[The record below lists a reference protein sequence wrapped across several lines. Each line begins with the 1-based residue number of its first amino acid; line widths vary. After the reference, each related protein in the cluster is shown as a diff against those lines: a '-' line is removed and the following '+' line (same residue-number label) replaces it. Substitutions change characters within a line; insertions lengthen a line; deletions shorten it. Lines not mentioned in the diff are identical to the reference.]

1 MVKDWIP
8 ALWKKARIVL
18 LLPLLFI
25 IVLDVLVSEVRQ
37 EKEMPGMEIENED
50 VKLRSFTD
58 ATNKHIANSV
68 ASIKSC

>member
-50 VKLRSFTD
+50 VKLRLFTD